1 MLADILL
8 RSLKQGGH
16 QGLRQPDGFILQA
29 HLELYPAVLGTV
41 QKKFAPSLIVI
52 PVMRF
57 H

>member
-29 HLELYPAVLGTV
+29 HLELYPAVLGPV
-41 QKKFAPSLIVI
+41 HKKVAPALIVI
-52 PVMRF
+52 SLVRF